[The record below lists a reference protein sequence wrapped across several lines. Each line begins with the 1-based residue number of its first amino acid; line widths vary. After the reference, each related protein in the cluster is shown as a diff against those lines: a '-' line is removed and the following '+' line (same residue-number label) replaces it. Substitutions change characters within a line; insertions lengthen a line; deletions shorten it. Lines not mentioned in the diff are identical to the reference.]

1 MPRALRIP
9 EVWLVV
15 ALITI
20 VSLGTSTAYGHERR
34 EVGPYRFVVGFL
46 VEPAFEGLKNGVD
59 LRVLHADTEAPLEG
73 LQDTLQVEVTHVPST
88 VRKVLKLR
96 TIYRDPG
103 HYTADLIPTA
113 PGQYRFRFF
122 GSIQDMTV
130 QETFDSKSG
139 GGQFDDV
146 ESSADIQFP
155 VRLPEIREIAN
166 ALRGAQQDAQQAQDI
181 ALAAQAGLTS
191 TWTFALIG
199 VVLGVLGVAMGVGAV
214 VAVRKR

>member
-1 MPRALRIP
+1 MPRALRRP
-9 EVWLVV
+9 RVWCVV

-20 VSLGTSTAYGHERR
+20 VSLGTTAYGHARR

-46 VEPAFEGLKNGVD
+46 VEPADEGLKNGVD
-59 LRVLHADTEAPLEG
+59 LRVLQTDTEAPLEG
-73 LQDTLQVEVTHVPST
+73 LQETLQVEVTHVPSM
-88 VRKVLKLR
+88 VGKVLKLR
-96 TIYRDPG
+96 ALYRDPG

-122 GSIQDMTV
+122 GTIQDMTV

-146 ESSADIQFP
+146 ESSLDLQFP

-166 ALRGAQQDAQQAQDI
+166 AVRGTQQTTQQAQDA
-181 ALAAQAGLTS
+181 ALTAQAGLTA
-191 TWTFALIG
+191 TRTFAIVG
-199 VVLGVLGVAMGVGAV
+199 AVLGALGLATGVGA
-214 VAVRKR
+214 

>member
-1 MPRALRIP
+1 MPRVRRISR
-9 EVWLVV
+9 VRLVAV
-15 ALITI
+15 LIMI
-20 VSLGTSTAYGHERR
+20 LSLGISTAYGHARR
-34 EVGPYRFVVGFL
+34 EVRSYRFVVGFL

-73 LQDTLQVEVTHVPST
+73 LQDTLQVEVTHVPSA
-88 VRKVLKLR
+88 VGKVLKLR

-181 ALAAQAGLTS
+181 ALAAQASLTS